1 MTETTLRIDGK
12 TSGFLVIW
20 HDERGACK
28 LDIFATRTLAVA
40 VASKSAKKHGDHVV
54 VLDLYTRE
62 RLYACNYP
70 GFGEKERVRA
80 TGRNKGTA
88 NPPPEIAPEE
98 MKRIRLALDLTQEQ
112 MARRLGL
119 GKRGQQTVGAWERGK
134 WKPRGPALVA
144 YEEMRKRAA
153 KIRAK
158 KRG

>member
-1 MTETTLRIDGK
+1 MTETTPRIDGK

-20 HDERGACK
+20 HDERGACRF
-28 LDIFATRTLAVA
+28 DTAATRKIAVG
-40 VASKSAKKHGDHVV
+40 VACRSAKKHGDHVV
-54 VLDLYTRE
+54 VLDLATQE
-62 RLYACNYP
+62 RVYAANYP
-70 GFGEKERVRA
+70 GFGEKQRVRA

-88 NPPPEIAPEE
+88 NPPPEIGPDE

-134 WKPRGPALVA
+134 WKPSGPTLVA